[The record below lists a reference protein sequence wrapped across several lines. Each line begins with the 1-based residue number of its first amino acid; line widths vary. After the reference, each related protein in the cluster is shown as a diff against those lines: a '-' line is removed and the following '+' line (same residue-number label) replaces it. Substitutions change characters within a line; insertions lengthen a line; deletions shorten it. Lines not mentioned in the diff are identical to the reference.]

1 MRTTRRNFLKTVA
14 AAVGGA
20 ALVKGAVEKTTPKA
34 VAEEANLTFTPQHL
48 DYYPPFDKWNDWKE
62 PSGDY
67 WKKHGG
73 ALRNGVKLIN
83 YMIVPTVCSNCE
95 AACGLTAWVDK
106 DEMVVRKF
114 MGNPFHT
121 GSRGRNCAKGYAT
134 LSQMYDP
141 DRIPF
146 PLKRAPGSKRG
157 EGKWVRTTWDE
168 ALKTIGERMRE
179 VIKKAKNGNEYAK
192 K

>member
-1 MRTTRRNFLKTVA
+1 MKTTRRNFLKTVA

-20 ALVKGAVEKTTPKA
+20 ALVKGAVEKASTDA
-34 VAEEANLTFTPQHL
+34 VASENSNLTFTPKHL

-62 PSGDY
+62 PAGDV
-67 WKKHGG
+67 WKEKGG
-73 ALRNGVKLIN
+73 ALRGGVKLIN
-83 YMIVPTVCSNCE
+83 YMIIPTVCSNCE

-106 DEMVVRKF
+106 DNLTVRKF

-121 GSRGRNCAKGYAT
+121 GSRGRNCAKGYAAV
-134 LSQMYDP
+134 SQMYDP

-157 EGKWVRTTWDE
+157 EGK
-168 ALKTIGERMRE
+168 
-179 VIKKAKNGNEYAK
+179 
-192 K
+192 